1 VKLTGSHKRD
11 VCAGKTGRIGPI
23 LRVQSTQSERRGGC
37 GADENDP
44 VIRRHRPMLRPGT
57 IRVLLSCRWRCRE
70 ARLSSELSSAHGAK
84 QRHPHRFLIPGDPAL
99 TIGCVKGGRR
109 CPLLGRSGSQT
120 LRNGVAGKPPGGG
133 FRIIFS
139 AVAARRSPTVRCAKS
154 LSACQGMCQCCA
166 DGLTEGHVR
175 DLRTRHFGFT
185 RRQPTGA

>member
-1 VKLTGSHKRD
+1 VKLTGSQKRD
-11 VCAGKTGRIGPI
+11 VCAGQTGRIGPI

-99 TIGCVKGGRR
+99 TIGCVKGGEAINVVTSKMPFTRPIGKSDTAEWGGWETSRR
-109 CPLLGRSGSQT
+109 GFPDHLFSR
-120 LRNGVAGKPPGGG
+120 RRAAFANGQLCEKPFG
-133 FRIIFS
+133 
-139 AVAARRSPTVRCAKS
+139 
-154 LSACQGMCQCCA
+154 LS
-166 DGLTEGHVR
+166 GHVPV
-175 DLRTRHFGFT
+175 LC
-185 RRQPTGA
+185 RRAD